1 MAAEPEFSIVLDDAS
16 MAGANEG
23 AVGPQKFCSAA
34 HEQVPAV
41 LVEIWAG
48 YFIGTSHADF
58 IRAVCAAAAIAPI
71 NKKIIPAAMQ
81 VDEGGFNGTMMGQRV
96 HG

>member
-1 MAAEPEFSIVLDDAS
+1 MAAEPEFSIVLDDTR

-34 HEQVPAV
+34 HEQVAAV
-41 LVEIWAG
+41 LVEIRAG
-48 YFIGTSHADF
+48 YFVGTSHADF
-58 IRAVCAAAAIAPI
+58 IRAVCAAAAITPI
-71 NKKIIPAAMQ
+71 DKKIIPTAMQ
-81 VDEGGFNGTMMGQRV
+81 VDEGGLNGTVMGQRV